1 MEWLQQ
7 NGLTVLLTVFFL
19 VMLLKNPILARVYG
33 IQSISVHE
41 LAALLKNKPA
51 PLLID
56 VRTPMEF
63 ASGHIV
69 GARNEPLSGLSG
81 RVGAI
86 QELAAGRDVL
96 VVCRS
101 GARSLGG
108 SVVLKR
114 GGCPKVIN
122 VAGGMLQWSAQG
134 YQASR

>member
-1 MEWLQQ
+1 
-7 NGLTVLLTVFFL
+7 
-19 VMLLKNPILARVYG
+19 MLLKNPILARVYG